1 MTTHFHISSQMA
13 LLDRPIWGALTTR
26 LQRLCT
32 ALGSAHAFAEGI
44 SPMAAT
50 AGFEAG
56 HHRDFLTLIGR
67 RSKPLVTLEL
77 NAPVCAGQHVPE
89 DSARVVQMIAKGCTG
104 ISGRHQ
110 IDDLG
115 DHDADEMY
123 QLATAMKP
131 GPFERKTHL
140 MGDFIGV
147 RKNGRLIAMAG
158 QRLRLPGYIEISA
171 VCVAADYQSQG
182 IGADL
187 VRNMSQ
193 RIFDRGDIPFLH
205 AYQSN
210 RNAIAL
216 YESLGFEIRTTLQAT
231 MWVRNAMVQHG

>member
-1 MTTHFHISSQMA
+1 MTKHFHISSREG

-26 LQRLCT
+26 LEHLSNT
-32 ALGSAHAFAEGI
+32 LGTTRAFADGI
-44 SPMAAT
+44 SPMAAS
-50 AGFEAG
+50 AGFGAG
-56 HHRDFLTLIGR
+56 HYRDFLTLIGR

-77 NAPVCAGQHVPE
+77 NAPVCAGQYIPE
-89 DSARVVQMIAKGCTG
+89 DSASVVQMVAKGCSG
-104 ISGRHQ
+104 VSGRHR
-110 IDDLG
+110 IEDLG
-115 DHDADEMY
+115 NDDAEEMY

-131 GPFERKTHL
+131 GPFERKTHM

-147 RKNGRLIAMAG
+147 RTNGRLIAMAG

-187 VRNMSQ
+187 VRDMSQ
-193 RIFDRGDIPFLH
+193 RIFDQGEIPFLH

-210 RNAIAL
+210 KNAIAL
-216 YESLGFEIRTTLQAT
+216 YETLGFEIRTTLQAT
-231 MWVRNAMVQHG
+231 IWARNVLVQSG